1 MSFDYTDL
9 DELIS
14 TLEKKLSPG
23 SPPVM
28 ENGKLVLWRT
38 IRGFRTA
45 LELHPG
51 DGRYEFGGKKYK
63 GGKVLVGPPSLVG
76 QDINNVD
83 QTVWA
88 GLSGTGTKT
97 NFSETQTPEG
107 IKSLKE
113 SIANSIKQDD
123 TRHKAI
129 KEATT
134 TAQLVQLARSAG
146 FRDDEIKQALDGK
159 VFQNALGG
167 DDKAPKDN
175 VIQFPKGGKNTPAVD
190 QPDEPETPDV
200 EEPVAAGAEDM
211 PKPPKLPAAKP
222 PKPDN
227 SGSKDQLP
235 MAAGAEDMAP
245 LIDALKVPGIL
256 NADKKARMADA
267 LEAAAQKLKDEFLR
281 KQVEGYANGLRTGDF
296 KLEQVREELK
306 RILNHRAKSVISK
319 LSDEDLDR
327 LHDKAKAKQAVKE
340 VQEHAEKAEAKPYTA
355 EEAAA
360 DRYFYEKKL
369 EELAAA
375 IKDSAVAE
383 QVTVLREQIKTR
395 RLGGNSVILRLL
407 QILRFLLAFIPG
419 L

>member
-51 DGRYEFGGKKYK
+51 NGRYEFGGKKYK

-83 QTVWA
+83 QAVWA
-88 GLSGTGTKT
+88 GLSGTGTKQ

-107 IKSLKE
+107 IKALKE
-113 SIANSIKQDD
+113 SISNSLKQDD

-129 KEATT
+129 EEATT

-159 VFQNALGG
+159 VFQNALG

-175 VIQFPKGGKNTPAVD
+175 VIPFPKGGKNTPAVD
-190 QPDEPETPDV
+190 QTDEPGTPDV

-211 PKPPKLPAAKP
+211 PKPPKLPPAEP

-227 SGSKDQLP
+227 SGSQQQLP
-235 MAAGAEDMAP
+235 MAAGAEDIAP

-267 LEAAAQKLKDEFLR
+267 LEEAAKKLEDEFLR

-296 KLEQVREELK
+296 KLEQVRAELK
-306 RILNHRAKSVISK
+306 RILNHRAKAVIGRM
-319 LSDEDLDR
+319 SDEDLNR

-375 IKDSAVAE
+375 INDSKVAD

-407 QILRFLLAFIPG
+407 QILRFILAFIPG